1 MSRHQRIRSGRGMSN
16 SRNPL
21 LALNFLPALLLAPLG
36 AQAQQAPADGPLE
49 EVTVIGTATTYAVA
63 TVTPETL
70 ERLPVLGSVNGALNE
85 LPGVAVTE
93 ADPYGSSAWGTQ
105 ISMRGFVA
113 NRDRAQIGTTIDG
126 LPNGGSLYA
135 GGAMANRYIDTLDLK
150 TIEVSQGTADVSS
163 RSNEALGGT
172 LNFLTSDPLGESRL
186 RLLAGSG
193 SFDASKYYVRYDS
206 PELFGNTIAF
216 FSASSARNSDWIDGS
231 STTSRDHLNGKFI
244 SDLGALQLTGY
255 LSYDDADESEYVG
268 VTLDQ
273 FRADPD
279 HDLLTGELTGIPYID
294 QNYRE
299 GSRALRENTFVY
311 LKAAFDVT
319 DGLKGNVAGY
329 LHKMEG
335 RGDWIPQYLV
345 DVTDD
350 GAGQPNSEFIG
361 GSTVVGGP
369 QLGTLK
375 YLTPTGATAQQIP
388 GCIGSATLPAEY
400 NPACYPVGSVPVQ
413 SYRHTHYD
421 NDRHG
426 FTGDLDW
433 RHALGTIEN
442 TVRGGLWFENFDRME
457 RRDWHR
463 LTNIGINIAFDN
475 TPYYTQWQDDFTS
488 ETRMAYVED
497 VMDFGALKARAGV
510 KRFWIDQSRDRVIGD
525 NTFVRSNSKSD
536 PLVSLGVTWQAADG
550 IEAFAGFSQNYA
562 AIFNNVLQRTN
573 QLALNEVEP
582 ETADNIEIGMRV
594 DRGPLLASATL
605 YSIKFDNRIEAL
617 TASLVDGIDYLGQ
630 NDVLYLNVGGIESK
644 GIEALVNYRVGG
656 GWVLGS
662 SYTYNDSKYE
672 GTGDA
677 AQDAA
682 LNLIP
687 GAQVAGAA
695 EHTLVA
701 SADWRGDVWNFG
713 ISGRY
718 TGKRPLD
725 RANDVSLS
733 AVTIWNANV
742 GFDLSDISPRLKGAS
757 ANLVVTN
764 LTDKSYLSGVE
775 NAGSTAFIGAPR
787 TVVFSFNVDL

>member
-1 MSRHQRIRSGRGMSN
+1 
-16 SRNPL
+16 
-21 LALNFLPALLLAPLG
+21 
-36 AQAQQAPADGPLE
+36 
-49 EVTVIGTATTYAVA
+49 
-63 TVTPETL
+63 
-70 ERLPVLGSVNGALNE
+70 
-85 LPGVAVTE
+85 
-93 ADPYGSSAWGTQ
+93 
-105 ISMRGFVA
+105 MRGFVA

-150 TIEVSQGTADVSS
+150 TIEVSQGTADISS

-186 RLLAGSG
+186 RLLVGGG
-193 SFDASKYYVRYDS
+193 SFEASKYYARYDS

-216 FSASSARNSDWIDGS
+216 ISASSSRNADWIDGS
-231 STTSRDHLNGKFI
+231 STTTRDHLNGKFI
-244 SDLGALQLTGY
+244 TDLGAVKLTGY

-273 FRADPD
+273 FRADPK
-279 HDLLTGELTGIPYID
+279 HDLLTGELTGVPYID

-311 LKAAFDVT
+311 LKAAFDLSA
-319 DGLKGNVAGY
+319 GLQGNVAGY
-329 LHKMEG
+329 FHKMDG

-345 DVTDD
+345 DVSND
-350 GAGQPNSEFIG
+350 GAGRPNTEYLG

-388 GCIGSATLPAEY
+388 GCIGSAALPAEY
-400 NPACYPVGSVPVQ
+400 SPACYPAGSIPVQ

-421 NDRHG
+421 NDRYG

-433 RHALGTIEN
+433 TASFGPIEN
-442 TVRGGLWFENFDRME
+442 TVRGGVWFENLDRTE
-457 RRDWHR
+457 ARDWHR
-463 LTNIGINIAFDN
+463 LTNVGISIAFDR
-475 TPYYTQWQDDFTS
+475 TPYYVQWQDDFTS

-497 VMDFGALKARAGV
+497 VMDFGAFKARAGV
-510 KRFWIDQSRDRVIGD
+510 KQFWIDQSRDRVIGD

-536 PLVSLGVTWQAADG
+536 PLVSLGVTWQAAEG

-582 ETADNIEIGMRV
+582 ETADNIELGLRV
-594 DRGPLLASATL
+594 ERGPLLASATL
-605 YSIKFDNRIEAL
+605 YRIEFDNRIEAL
-617 TASLVDGIDYLGQ
+617 TASLVNGIDYLGQ
-630 NDVLYLNVGGIESK
+630 NDVLYLNVGGIQSK
-644 GIEALVNYRVGG
+644 GIEALVNYRFDG
-656 GWVLGS
+656 GWVLGG
-662 SYTYNDSKYE
+662 SYTFNDSQYE
-672 GTGDA
+672 GTGSV
-677 AQDAA
+677 AQNAA
-682 LNLIP
+682 LGLIP

-695 EHTLVA
+695 KSTLVA
-701 SADWRGDVWNFG
+701 SADWRGESWNFG
-713 ISGRY
+713 LSARY

-725 RANDVSLS
+725 RANNVSLS
-733 AVTIWNANV
+733 AATILNANV
-742 GFDLSDISPRLKGAS
+742 GFDLSDLSSSLKGAS

-775 NAGSTAFIGAPR
+775 NAGSSAFIGAPR
-787 TVVFSFNVDL
+787 TVVFSFSVDL

>member
-1 MSRHQRIRSGRGMSN
+1 MSH
-16 SRNPL
+16 SRNPSL
-21 LALNFLPALLLAPLG
+21 VLKFAPVLLLGPLG
-36 AQAQQAPADGPLE
+36 AQAQQPPADESLE
-49 EVTVIGTATTYAVA
+49 EVSVIGMATTYSVA
-63 TVTPETL
+63 TVAQETL
-70 ERLPVLGSVNGALNE
+70 ERLPVMGSVNGALNE

-135 GGAMANRYIDTLDLK
+135 GGAMANRYIDSLDLK
-150 TIEVSQGTADVSS
+150 TIEVSQGTADISS

-172 LNFLTSDPLGESRL
+172 LNFLSTDPVGESRL

-206 PELFGNTIAF
+206 PTLFGNTRAF
-216 FSASSARNSDWIDGS
+216 LSASSSRNSDWIDGS
-231 STTSRDHLNGKFI
+231 TTTTRDHLNGKFV
-244 SDLGALQLTGY
+244 SELGALVLTGY

-273 FRADPD
+273 FRADPR

-299 GSRALRENTFVY
+299 GSRALRENTFGY
-311 LKAAFDVT
+311 LKAAFDVAT
-319 DGLKGNVAGY
+319 GLKGNVAGY
-329 LHKMEG
+329 LHRMTG

-345 DVTDD
+345 DVTND
-350 GAGQPNSEFIG
+350 GAGRPNSEFLG
-361 GSTVVGGP
+361 GSTVIGGP

-375 YLTPTGATAQQIP
+375 YLTPTGATAPQIA
-388 GCIGSATLPAEY
+388 GCIGSAILPAEY
-400 NPACYPVGSVPVQ
+400 NPACYPAGSVPVQ

-421 NDRHG
+421 NDRYG

-433 RHALGTIEN
+433 THTLGPVEN
-442 TVRGGLWFENFDRME
+442 TLRGGFWFENFDRTE
-457 RRDWHR
+457 ARDWHR
-463 LTNIGINIAFDN
+463 LTNVGVNIAFDH
-475 TPYYTQWQDDFTS
+475 TPYYKQWQDDFTAD
-488 ETRMAYVED
+488 TRMAYAED

-510 KRFWIDQSRDRVIGD
+510 KRYWIDQSRDRVIGD

-536 PLVSLGVTWQAADG
+536 PLVSLGLTWQVTEG
-550 IEAFAGFSQNYA
+550 IEAFAGYSQNYS

-582 ETADNIEIGMRV
+582 ETADNVELGLRV
-594 DRGPLLASATL
+594 ERSSLLASATL

-617 TASLVDGIDYLGQ
+617 TASLVGGIDYLGL

-644 GIEALVNYRVGG
+644 GIEALVSYRVGG
-656 GWVLGS
+656 GWVLAG
-662 SYTYNDSKYE
+662 SYTYNDSNYE

-682 LNLIP
+682 LNLTP

-701 SADWRGDVWNFG
+701 SADWRGEVWNFG
-713 ISGRY
+713 VSGRY

-725 RANDVSLS
+725 RANDVSL
-733 AVTIWNANV
+733 AAATIWNANV
-742 GFDLSDISPRLKGAS
+742 GFDLSDLSSRLKGAS

-764 LTDKSYLSGVE
+764 LTDKSYLAGVE
-775 NAGSTAFIGAPR
+775 NAGSTAFIGASR
-787 TVVFSFNVDL
+787 TIVFSVSVDL